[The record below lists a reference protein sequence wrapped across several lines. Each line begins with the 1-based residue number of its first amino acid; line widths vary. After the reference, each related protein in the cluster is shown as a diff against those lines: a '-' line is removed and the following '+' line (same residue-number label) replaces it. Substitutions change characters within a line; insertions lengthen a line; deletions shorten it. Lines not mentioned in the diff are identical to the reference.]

1 MLTIS
6 KKKKKEKKKAGLSVM
21 ANWGSE
27 FRFFQDIHI
36 KNGWHLNFHGTWDQQ
51 NWTAGKSRGVGSLKT
66 NQAATGDIITLIM
79 EFNLCRISFY

>member
-1 MLTIS
+1 
-6 KKKKKEKKKAGLSVM
+6 M

-36 KNGWHLNFHGTWDQQ
+36 KNGWHLHFHGTWDQQ
-51 NWTAGKSRGVGSLKT
+51 NWTAGKSRGVDSLKT